1 MRYTE
6 IKSIDCPPN
15 VDFVVKSDIKL
26 FIMACLMY
34 FNWKYTFA
42 ILFIVLYFLES

>member
-1 MRYTE
+1 MKYTE

-15 VDFVVKSDIKL
+15 VEIIVKSDFKL
-26 FIMACLMY
+26 FIISCLMY

-42 ILFIVLYFLES
+42 ILFIIFYFLES